1 MRTMNSQLRELPG
14 TSTEVLPD
22 RYFVPVC
29 LYPHTRYRTREG
41 LTDLIEQFAL
51 DRCEH
56 MIVVA
61 DFLLA
66 LDNLVTGRFWNPEM
80 VFDKAHRQGTEI
92 FRLIRRTARRQN
104 SEDRMSLN
112 YWDDVS
118 VTEDFK
124 AFSSRLTSACLAC
137 ESFGATVDRFV
148 RSRIDRYAQGEAGE
162 RQYNAETR
170 YILGEIS
177 MSVYCTEI
185 LGYRS
190 EIWEKPLAPDAPD
203 PLGILYSRHP
213 EIVLSVSGKER
224 LDRRL
229 EFLYPA

>member
-51 DRCEH
+51 DRCDH
-56 MIVVA
+56 IIVVA

-80 VFDKAHRQGTEI
+80 VFDKAHRQGAEI

-104 SEDRMSLN
+104 SQERMSLN

-118 VTEDFK
+118 MTQDFK
-124 AFSSRLTSACLAC
+124 AFSARLTSACLAC
-137 ESFGATVDRFV
+137 DSFGAVVDRFV
-148 RSRIDRYAQGEAGE
+148 KSRIDRFVRGEAGE
-162 RQYNAETR
+162 RQYNAETS

-185 LGYRS
+185 LSYHT
-190 EIWEKPLAPDAPD
+190 EVWEKPLEPDAPD
-203 PLGILYSRHP
+203 PLGILYNRHP
-213 EIVLSVSGKER
+213 EILLSVCGKDR

-229 EFLYPA
+229 RFLYPA